1 MDFDKWLQRF
11 VTSVE
16 KIIFRLALVLVVL
29 LFIVQALLMDADSR
43 LFLSTTDK
51 LEGSPVLEN
60 IQDVMGRRVSNDLPP
75 VVQEETALV
84 LELLSPPNV
93 NTELFLLVN
102 GSPVAQLGEANIYV
116 TVKAGDMLELTG
128 SVPGDIPAVVRV
140 VNVHG
145 KLKTPEKGHE
155 VTTFGE
161 NELLAWIIP

>member
-11 VTSVE
+11 VSGVE

-29 LFIVQALLMDADSR
+29 LFVVQALLMDGDSR

-51 LEGSPVLEN
+51 LEGTPVLEN
-60 IQDVMGRRVSNDLPP
+60 IQDVIGRSVANDLPP
-75 VVQEETALV
+75 AQDEIALV

-93 NTELFLLVN
+93 NTEIFLLIN
-102 GSPVAQLGEANIYV
+102 GSPVAQLGEKNIYV
-116 TVKAGDMLELTG
+116 TVQAGDMLELTG

-145 KLKTPEKGHE
+145 KLKAPEKGHE

-161 NELLAWIIP
+161 NELFAWIIP